1 MRSINDVDNLN
12 TEIEKL
18 NARQNQLLKKDV
30 QGKRSNKINKNKGK
44 EVVAQ

>member
-18 NARQNQLLKKDV
+18 NGRQNQLLKKDI
-30 QGKRSNKINKNKGK
+30 QSKRNTKLNKNKGK

>member
-18 NARQNQLLKKDV
+18 NARQNQLLKKDI
-30 QGKRSNKINKNKGK
+30 QGKRNTKINKNKGK